1 MSFSRSLPDERDET
15 LDALEESL
23 IAVNLPGRQP
33 LYLSDRERAPA
44 IMSDHYG
51 SCAIRCMNLT
61 NALSGDK
68 GNGFSGAFAPLSYR
82 QTCAVLKIATL
93 RVR

>member
-1 MSFSRSLPDERDET
+1 MMSFSRSLPEERDET

-51 SCAIRCMNLT
+51 
-61 NALSGDK
+61 ALRD
-68 GNGFSGAFAPLSYR
+68 PLYESDE
-82 QTCAVLKIATL
+82 
-93 RVR
+93 RVIWR